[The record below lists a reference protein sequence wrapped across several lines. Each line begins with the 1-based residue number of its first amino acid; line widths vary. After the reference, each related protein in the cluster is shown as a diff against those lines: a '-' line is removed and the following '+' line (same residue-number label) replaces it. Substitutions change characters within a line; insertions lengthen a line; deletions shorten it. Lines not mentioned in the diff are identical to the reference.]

1 MLIDVYKTLF
11 SVYGVKGEVVEL
23 PKMFARQLL
32 AQKEAIYASPENIE
46 EFALDPV
53 IKKKLILV

>member
-1 MLIDVYKTLF
+1 MFIKMFL

-23 PKMFARQLL
+23 PKMFARELL
-32 AQKEAIYASPENIE
+32 ERKEAVYASPENIE

-53 IKKKLILV
+53 IEKY

>member
-1 MLIDVYKTLF
+1 M
-11 SVYGVKGEVVEL
+11 YGVKGEVVEL

-32 AQKEAIYASPENIE
+32 AQKQAVYASPENIE

-53 IKKKLILV
+53 IEKKNLYNIELK